1 MNSREAK
8 CPLESSWVQDSG
20 RNILIS
26 HTRLLHILEGR
37 VFLLAHA
44 LYSSRRWLTKIHPHW
59 GYDCRHSTSRVWSNK
74 LCTQNDGRSKLKYF
88 ICIMKNKLWI
98 LILVYLG
105 NICYKTDFITIKLA
119 FKYHLTI
126 FFWKQTLF
134 LPSKSV
140 VTTLTV
146 LLSIDLEPKKILGD
160 NSAMQKSSLKGCC
173 RKLTT
178 FTSFKMR
185 LM

>member
-59 GYDCRHSTSRVWSNK
+59 GYYYRHSTSRVWSNK

-88 ICIMKNKLWI
+88 ICNMKNKLWI

-105 NICYKTDFITIKLA
+105 NICYKNDFYYNKVGIHTL
-119 FKYHLTI
+119 FNY

>member
-105 NICYKTDFITIKLA
+105 NMLQNWFYYNKVGIYILLNFFFGSRLYFC
-119 FKYHLTI
+119 HLSLLLLLLL
-126 FFWKQTLF
+126 FFY
-134 LPSKSV
+134 P
-140 VTTLTV
+140 
-146 LLSIDLEPKKILGD
+146 
-160 NSAMQKSSLKGCC
+160 
-173 RKLTT
+173 
-178 FTSFKMR
+178 
-185 LM
+185 